1 MVEQRP
7 FKALVVGSSP
17 TQPKIEVSAVRRWG
31 AIGRVVPVRFEAT
44 QERHHDVPVRCS
56 FSQFSWALLAGFTL
70 LTPGQHSH
78 PCLLLRLPSSK
89 PALAS
94 YLYAA
99 SGPPL

>member
-44 QERHHDVPVRCS
+44 QERHHDAPVRCALFRS
-56 FSQFSWALLAGFTL
+56 FPELFW
-70 LTPGQHSH
+70 PV
-78 PCLLLRLPSSK
+78 LPF
-89 PALAS
+89 
-94 YLYAA
+94 
-99 SGPPL
+99 